1 MTEPHTA
8 GGMSRFLPYLS
19 ELQPELYME
28 VSPELAAEVGLEP
41 YGWATIIPARSAIEA
56 KVLVTERMTP
66 LLIGDRTIH
75 QVGLPYHW
83 GRGSQAIVTGDGVND
98 LIGMNLD
105 ANTQIQNSKN
115 NACAIRPGRRPRG
128 PELLEL
134 VEEYRRRA
142 GLVDAEHHVVEREHS
157 PRDAQLDH
165 TDESVAHH
173 ARGPEEASAVPT
185 AQPSQREMRNR

>member
-1 MTEPHTA
+1 
-8 GGMSRFLPYLS
+8 
-19 ELQPELYME
+19 ME

-41 YGWATIIPARSAIEA
+41 YGWATVISARSAIET

-66 LLIGDRTIH
+66 LRIGDRTIH

-83 GRGSQAIVTGDGVND
+83 ARGDQAIVTGDGVND

-128 PELLEL
+128 PALLEL

-142 GLVDAEHHVVEREHS
+142 GIVDAEHHVLERPDS
-157 PRDAQLDH
+157 PREAQLDP

-173 ARGPEEASAVPT
+173 ARGPEEAPAVPV